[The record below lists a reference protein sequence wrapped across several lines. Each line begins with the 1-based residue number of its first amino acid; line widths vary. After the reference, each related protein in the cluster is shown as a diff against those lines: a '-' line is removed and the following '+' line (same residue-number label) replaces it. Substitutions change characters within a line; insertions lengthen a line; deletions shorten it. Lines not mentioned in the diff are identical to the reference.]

1 MKVMTSLVMTLVLA
15 STPCAQ
21 LAIPQPTQSPFGA
34 HPLTVSVPLFVF
46 GDNHTYGD
54 FDGDGEVDMLCN
66 QGIDLFWQRNM
77 GNGIFGPYQYVSS
90 LAAMGIHYGWAF
102 DFDQDGFIDI
112 IGGNSTPP
120 FFMQLFL
127 RRPTLPTGFSA
138 SIQILPPSLAVP
150 PFTQSGG
157 FRRLPFLPSGEMCGL
172 YGVVNLS
179 TIPLP
184 SLPFHILRFDRAT
197 LAFEVVASGV
207 MPADVL
213 FYTVLSPERSIDL
226 NSDGHPD
233 FIIRTHPLW
242 GSNQPVELIPMLSV
256 PNANGVYSFVE
267 GQRLIDPAMNQNT
280 ADGLRV
286 EDMNGDGIP
295 DLVGLTPADIVIW
308 YGNGNGGFLPRQTV
322 HVLQSFTSALAEF
335 EILDINLDGI
345 KDVVV
350 VGNVPDPSIG
360 LRDRVLVSVYPG
372 RPGGVSFGEP
382 QVMSAFELT
391 QPQCAGSPLCGQPS
405 LAKQGKGRAD
415 FDRDGDLD
423 IGFWARNPNG
433 APERYGFVRNDTI
446 AAKGCSFSGPVPQ
459 IDVGPTTNGSSG
471 VIGLRRAPPGD
482 QAYLLASTAT
492 QSYAA
497 CGGLIPNLNNLLGS
511 QGVFYSAT
519 VSDAGT
525 ASFSYSLPPS
535 ATPINAT
542 IYLQWV
548 VTDAANPFAIRLT
561 DLRKAILW

>member
-1 MKVMTSLVMTLVLA
+1 MKVMTSLMMMVVLA
-15 STPCAQ
+15 SALHAQ
-21 LAIPQPTQSPFGA
+21 LVIPQPTQSPFGA
-34 HPLTVSVPLFVF
+34 HPLTVSLPPLVW
-46 GDNHTYGD
+46 GEGHTFGD
-54 FDGDGEVDMLCN
+54 FDGDGEVDMLCRMGGN
-66 QGIDLFWQRNM
+66 LLWQRNM
-77 GNGIFGPYQYVSS
+77 GNGIFGQYQFGSS
-90 LAAMGIHYGWAF
+90 LAIMGLIYGWAH
-102 DFDQDGFIDI
+102 DFDRDGLTDVIAV
-112 IGGNSTPP
+112 NTSSP
-120 FFMQLFL
+120 FSVQLLL
-127 RRPTLPTGFSA
+127 RSLTSITGFSPP
-138 SIQILPPSLAVP
+138 IPVLPPQLSVP
-150 PFTQSGG
+150 PITQSGVFLG
-157 FRRLPFLPSGEMCGL
+157 LPFLPSGEMCGL
-172 YGVVNLS
+172 RTSVNLT
-179 TIPLP
+179 TIPQP
-184 SLPFHILRFDRAT
+184 NLPFHILKFDRAT
-197 LAFEVVASGV
+197 LGFQLVASGTI
-207 MPADVL
+207 PADVVY
-213 FYTVLSPERSIDL
+213 FTILSPERSIDL

-233 FIIRTHPLW
+233 FVMGKYALS

-256 PNANGVYSFVE
+256 PNTNGVYSFVE
-267 GQRLIDPAMNQNT
+267 GQRLIDPAMSKNT

-286 EDMNGDGIP
+286 DDMNGDGIP
-295 DLVGLTPADIVIW
+295 DLVGLTPDIVVW
-308 YGNGNGGFLPRQTV
+308 YGNGNGGFLPQQTV
-322 HVLQSFTSALAEF
+322 HLAQSFTYHLPEF

-350 VGNVPDPSIG
+350 VGNVPDASIG

-391 QPQCAGSPLCGQPS
+391 QPQCGPSPLCGQLS
-405 LAKQGKGRAD
+405 FANQGKGRAD

-423 IGFWARNPNG
+423 IGFWASNPNG

-497 CGGLIPNLNNLLGS
+497 CGGLIPNLNNLLGP
-511 QGVFYSAT
+511 QGVFYAAT

-525 ASFSYSLPPS
+525 ASFSYTLPPS